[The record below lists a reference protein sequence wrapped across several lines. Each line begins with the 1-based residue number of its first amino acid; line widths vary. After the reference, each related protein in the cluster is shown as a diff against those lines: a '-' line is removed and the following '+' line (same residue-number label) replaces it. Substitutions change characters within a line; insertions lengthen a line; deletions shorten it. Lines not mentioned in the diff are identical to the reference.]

1 MLPVPAIV
9 DKPEVRE
16 GLERDSTIANVL
28 TLARQ
33 APVALFGIGLLDED
47 SVLATS
53 GYLDR
58 DQVVSLQHAGAVGD
72 VIGRFLSID
81 GVVVDEQLNSRTLG
95 LSFDELREKDER
107 IAVAHGTAKVFA
119 TLAALR
125 AGVVSTLVIDEEL
138 AQALVEV
145 A

>member
-33 APVALFGIGLLDED
+33 APVALFGIGLLNED

-72 VIGRFLSID
+72 VIGRFLSVD
-81 GVVVDEQLNSRTLG
+81 GAVVDEQLDSRTLG
-95 LSFDELREKDER
+95 LSLDELREKDER
-107 IAVAHGTAKVFA
+107 IAVAHGTAKVCA

-125 AGVVSTLVIDEEL
+125 AGVVPTLVIDEEL